1 MNEPRD
7 IPDLDALRA
16 QIAAE
21 GRSELRAEQERA
33 RREQEEALL
42 SLTRALHESEERLR
56 RGAFQDALTGL
67 PNRALFV
74 DRASR
79 LLERSRRHAE
89 SRFAILALDA
99 DRFKIINE
107 SLGPQIGDAML
118 TALAGVLRGAVRE
131 GDTVARIGGDEFG
144 VLVEDVRDERDAI
157 AVAQQIFAA
166 LAEPLRAQGHEVF
179 AAVSIGVAIVGAEHA
194 HPEDLLRDAESAM
207 YRAKIRGRD
216 RYELF
221 DAAMANQA
229 KSSLHLYTELRH
241 AINRRQ
247 FILYYQPIVA
257 LDAGRITG
265 LEALVRWSHPARG
278 MVPPGEFIG
287 VAEETGLIHAL
298 GAWVIDEACS
308 KARWLADRFPSRH
321 LDMSINLSPRQ
332 LARPELVED
341 VQKALDR
348 SGIQGDR
355 LHLEIT
361 ETMLMES
368 PQVAKGRLRQLRAL
382 GVGLLIDDFGTGYS
396 SLSAL
401 HTFPIDTLKIDQSF
415 VARLQD
421 EERYAAAIVEA
432 IVTVA
437 RRLGIRVIAEGI
449 ETERQLA
456 SVREHGCH
464 LGQGFLFA
472 RPAPLSDVAAFL
484 ATSPRW

>member
-1 MNEPRD
+1 MSETRD
-7 IPDLDALRA
+7 TPDLDALRA

-21 GRSELRAEQERA
+21 VRNEIRAEQERA

-42 SLTRALHESEERLR
+42 TLTRALHESEERLR

-79 LLERSRRHAE
+79 LLERARRHSE

-99 DRFKIINE
+99 DRFKVINE

-144 VLVEDVRDERDAI
+144 VLVEDVRDERDAV

-166 LAEPLRAQGHEVF
+166 LAEPLRALGHEVF
-179 AAVSIGVAIVGAEHA
+179 AAVSIGVALSGAEHA

-221 DAAMANQA
+221 DAAMASQA

-247 FILYYQPIVA
+247 LVLHYQPIVS

-265 LEALVRWSHPARG
+265 LEALVRWQHPSRG

-298 GAWVIDEACS
+298 GGWVLEQACS
-308 KARWLADRFPSRH
+308 DAKWLAERFPELR
-321 LDMSINLSPRQ
+321 LDMSVNLSPRQ
-332 LARPELVED
+332 LARPELIED
-341 VQKALDR
+341 VQRALDR
-348 SGIQGDR
+348 AGIDGDR

-368 PQVAKGRLRQLRAL
+368 PQVAKGRLRQLRSL

-449 ETERQLA
+449 ETDRQLA

-464 LGQGFLFA
+464 LGQGFFFA
-472 RPAPLSDVAAFL
+472 RPACREDLASFL
-484 ATSPRW
+484 ATSPQW